1 MAEVELIATTAFGLE
16 AVVAREIRELGYEQ
30 TVVEN
35 GKVTFKAGES
45 AICRANLWLRSADR
59 LLLKMGEFQVFSFDE
74 LFEKTNALPWPD
86 WIPEN
91 AVFPV
96 QGKSINSKL
105 FSVPDCQAIVKKA
118 VVEKMKQRYRRQWFE
133 ETGPRYTIEVA
144 LLKDVATLT
153 IDTSGAGLHKRGY
166 RKLTGAAPLKET
178 LAAAMISLSRW
189 KPERVLIDP
198 MCGSGTIPIEAALI
212 GLNRAPGLKREFDAE
227 KWPVVPARLWR
238 EARQEAE
245 DVLHRRRQLI
255 IRGTD
260 IDKDVLSLARYH
272 ARLAGVE
279 DQIHWQQ
286 SPVAE
291 LRARQKY
298 GHIICNPPYGQRLE
312 DLPAVSRLYRE
323 MGQVFKALDTWSFYV
338 LTAHH
343 EFEKLFGRRA
353 DKKRKLYNGRI
364 QCDYYQFFGPR
375 PPRRD
380 STTTHDPAVGPD

>member
-1 MAEVELIATTAFGLE
+1 MAEVELIATAAFGLE

-30 TVVEN
+30 TAVEN

-59 LLLKMGEFQVFSFDE
+59 LLVKIGEFQVFSFDE
-74 LFEKTNALPWPD
+74 LFEKTKALPWPD

-118 VVEKMKQRYRRQWFE
+118 VVEKMKQRYHRQWFE

-166 RKLTGAAPLKET
+166 RKLTGTAPLKET

-227 KWPVVPARLWR
+227 KWPVIPARLWR

-245 DVLHRRRQLI
+245 DVIHRQRQLI

-298 GHIICNPPYGQRLE
+298 GYIICNPPYGQRLE
-312 DLPAVSRLYRE
+312 DLAAVSRLYRE
-323 MGQVFKALDTWSFYV
+323 MGQVFKTLDTWSFYI
-338 LTAHH
+338 LTAYR

-380 STTTHDPAVGPD
+380 STITQEPVVEPD